1 MGRLPVHLEIKCC
14 GPSLQ
19 TRWRPPSQDSYRPI
33 SLVSCASKI
42 FEHMIHSRIAPYIFP
57 QLDWCQGGFRWGADV
72 MACSPCDSLR
82 LPCNTHTLVALIDT
96 KKAFDSCWVE
106 AKLLRLPDIGVSGR
120 MWHGIANFYRG
131 THSQVRIGESSS
143 QCWVDSGIAQ
153 GRVLS
158 PLLCDLLVDSLAPS
172 LRSAVPVVRL
182 VCFDVSHLVTPMTW
196 SFRLSHKQTSK
207 LLLMWLVRAWGVR
220 WRLPF
225 SHGPNKSAS
234 IVIWANSLLSNVSR
248 PSRWQSCS
256 VQTFGRSFS
265 ILILVGA
272 LMSITDVL
280 AETACST
287 RSPRRQFFL
296 FRLRHPRPVQCL
308 LRVGMCWR
316 QLLGLPR
323 ASPLAAVHWELG
335 IGDALRIVFGRSLSL
350 FGRLCAMD
358 VHCPRLLVRA
368 SVFRLSVNVS
378 GTWACWCASALR
390 ALSIQHPGA
399 FGVSVGS
406 QPSSVAR
413 WFAGAV
419 TLCLEHDFRHKLAAM
434 VCELHGVCVDISAD
448 PRPLVAASPLRVP
461 TPQRHL
467 SLISAFM

>member
-1 MGRLPVHLEIKCC
+1 MVTSTSLFYFNSIFRWAAF
-14 GPSLQ
+14 PSTWKSSVVVQ
-19 TRWRPPSQDSYRPI
+19 VFKRDGDPHPKIPIDPSP
-33 SLVSCASKI
+33 LVSCASKI

-287 RSPRRQFFL
+287 KKPSP
-296 FRLRHPRPVQCL
+296 PVFPFPSSTPSSCP
-308 LRVGMCWR
+308 V
-316 QLLGLPR
+316 
-323 ASPLAAVHWELG
+323 SPSGWNVLAATSRV
-335 IGDALRIVFGRSLSL
+335 A
-350 FGRLCAMD
+350 
-358 VHCPRLLVRA
+358 PRLTTRGSAL
-368 SVFRLSVNVS
+368 
-378 GTWACWCASALR
+378 GTWHR
-390 ALSIQHPGA
+390 
-399 FGVSVGS
+399 
-406 QPSSVAR
+406 
-413 WFAGAV
+413 
-419 TLCLEHDFRHKLAAM
+419 
-434 VCELHGVCVDISAD
+434 
-448 PRPLVAASPLRVP
+448 
-461 TPQRHL
+461 
-467 SLISAFM
+467 